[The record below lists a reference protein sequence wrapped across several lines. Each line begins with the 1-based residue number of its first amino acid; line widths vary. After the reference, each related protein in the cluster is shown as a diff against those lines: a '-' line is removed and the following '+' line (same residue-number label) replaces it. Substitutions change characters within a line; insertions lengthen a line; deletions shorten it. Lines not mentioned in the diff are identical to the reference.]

1 MNIPG
6 LTERTLRRDFEK
18 SGVTVNSDIQVNVFV
33 LEIGLC
39 NTNSVLFCLVKGLGC
54 SCLSTPQLLVVG

>member
-39 NTNSVLFCLVKGLGC
+39 NTNSVLFCLV
-54 SCLSTPQLLVVG
+54 